1 MVPAIVKANLIM
13 IDAGLLGYRHIDDI
27 NCQAACQALALHP
40 PWVTSTLV
48 LISHI
53 LNALT
58 SQKREEKRNP
68 FLEIATSVPVTFVWA
83 PQVVGLTSVVNYW
96 LMPRLVSRVFWQ
108 QDSRAF
114 YQGNLRWL

>member
-27 NCQAACQALALHP
+27 NCQAACQALALYL
-40 PWVTSTLV
+40 PWVTSMLV

-58 SQKREEKRNP
+58 SHRN
-68 FLEIATSVPVTFVWA
+68 
-83 PQVVGLTSVVNYW
+83 GK
-96 LMPRLVSRVFWQ
+96 
-108 QDSRAF
+108 
-114 YQGNLRWL
+114 